1 MLGGGKKA
9 ILAQSRLG
17 VAVIDK
23 ILHAEVVPQPYVAA
37 PARTYRYGSDTNVIV
52 YFHSYS

>member
-9 ILAQSRLG
+9 ILAQSRLPVE

-37 PARTYRYGSDTNVIV
+37 HARTYRYGSDTNAIV
-52 YFHSYS
+52 YLYI